1 MSCCGGKRAQLSRVQ
16 PAPPSPGAPEP
27 PAEPVAR
34 EYKTRTFEYV
44 GHGSLTVRGAVSGR
58 AYRFARGGDRIDV
71 AYDDAFAMM
80 AERDLRPTA
89 R

>member
-1 MSCCGGKRAQLSRVQ
+1 MNRSAARSYSSNEKRDRFVVGGDFPYRMRS
-16 PAPPSPGAPEP
+16 SIH
-27 PAEPVAR
+27 PVGW
-34 EYKTRTFEYV
+34 TFEYV